1 VACPKA
7 GTMDTRDRIPSA
19 AIALK
24 RIIPHMV
31 KSDRQAREL
40 YNLGRW
46 DFLDGRK
53 PTEILPDDKTRLLR
67 RVLCSI
73 V

>member
-40 YNLGRW
+40 YNL
-46 DFLDGRK
+46 
-53 PTEILPDDKTRLLR
+53 TAA
-67 RVLCSI
+67 SN
-73 V
+73 